1 MARIFVIANQK
12 GGVGKTTTSVN
23 LAAALARLGQR
34 TLLVD
39 LDPQGNATMGS
50 GIDKRSLKR
59 TVYQVLIGLSDV
71 VEATCQAPGSDYAVV
86 PANRELA
93 GAEVEL
99 VDFDERETRLKDALA
114 AVDDQYDFVLIDC
127 PPSLSLLT
135 LNGFCAAHGVIIPM
149 QCEYFA
155 LEGLSDLVNTIKKIH
170 ANFNTELKI
179 IGLLRVMFD
188 PRVTLSQ
195 QVSAQL
201 EQHFGDKV
209 FGTIIPRN
217 VRLAEAPSYGLPGV
231 VFDPQSKGAK
241 AYMAFGAELI
251 ERMKNLAPAHDG
263 PRRDAAPDAANPPR
277 AGADPARPADSARPG
292 DRESNEPGATR

>member
-23 LAAALARLGQR
+23 LAAALVRLGQR
-34 TLLVD
+34 ALLVD

-50 GIDKRSLKR
+50 GIDKRALTRS
-59 TVYQVLIGLSDV
+59 VYQVLIGECGAA
-71 VEATCQAPGSDYAVV
+71 EATQRSPGGHYDIL

-99 VDFDERETRLKDALA
+99 VGVDQRETRLKHALA
-114 AVDDQYDFVLIDC
+114 SVDDQYDFILIDC
-127 PPSLSLLT
+127 PPSLSMLT

-155 LEGLSDLVNTIKKIH
+155 LEGLSDLVNTIKKVY
-170 ANFNTELKI
+170 ANFNADLSV
-179 IGLLRVMFD
+179 IGLLRVMYD
-188 PRVTLSQ
+188 PRVTLTQ
-195 QVSAQL
+195 QVSTQL

-209 FGTIIPRN
+209 FKTLIPRN
-217 VRLAEAPSYGLPGV
+217 VRLAEAPSYGQPGV

-241 AYMAFGAELI
+241 AYMDFGAELV
-251 ERMKNLAPAHDG
+251 ERLG
-263 PRRDAAPDAANPPR
+263 NPPS
-277 AGADPARPADSARPG
+277 DSSR
-292 DRESNEPGATR
+292 